1 MGRHCEEKTQVGDIY
16 KCSNFKVDT
25 TLNILEVG
33 VIIFKKGDVIE
44 LTFLLFLA
52 ALPNIKGAALRI

>member
-1 MGRHCEEKTQVGDIY
+1 MT
-16 KCSNFKVDT
+16 KCSQFKVDT
-25 TLNILEVG
+25 ALNEVG
-33 VIIFKKGDVIE
+33 VIVLKKGDVVE